1 MQFNPVCSDLKYVR
15 DLRQDVGFSPDNPIK
30 MGTNKTVRHDI
41 AKKELK
47 VALNTI
53 NQRKPSDLSTFFFCY
68 IQIK

>member
-1 MQFNPVCSDLKYVR
+1 
-15 DLRQDVGFSPDNPIK
+15 LRQDGGFSPDNPIK
-30 MGTNKTVRHDI
+30 LGTNKTDRHDI
-41 AKKELK
+41 AEKELK